1 MPNLSPMEII
11 LVVLV
16 VLLLFGAKR
25 LPDLARGVG
34 KSLKILKNEVQDHN
48 DDDRQGTAPITTA
61 PTSAGATTPS
71 ITYPLADDAARS
83 AGPQDRIAGS

>member
-1 MPNLSPMEII
+1 MPNLSPMEIF

-34 KSLKILKNEVQDHN
+34 KSLKILKSEVQDRN
-48 DDDRQGTAPITTA
+48 DDDRQGTALSTTA
-61 PTSAGATTPS
+61 PASPSATAPAA
-71 ITYPLADDAARS
+71 TYPLANDSTRS
-83 AGPQDRIAGS
+83 AAPQDRTARS